1 MANILQYCDALK
13 LLGIAWV
20 FQMKHQR
27 CRTSLM
33 IAFRYPS
40 KETAAKKPI
49 DDDTPNRSNGRTNPP
64 NVIARLMGMDTL
76 PSRRNAMIDR
86 KVSKAQMLGPN
97 IASSNK
103 IDRNSPTS
111 ALSKQMKCTLL
122 SYNAKRDLTRPHNN
136 RRPTSMPRKDHPQEE
151 QLRKFKKD
159 FEAWQASEVLEN
171 PKPLVVDYNFHKGK
185 YIQILAQENL
195 NKVKMGRYIDP
206 KRNLAPK
213 EHSEANENFSGAQRK
228 NDKRCQNDLQDGD
241 HKQFEEDEE
250 DKVDSSPTRIVILKP
265 SFERK
270 VDVESRLGSSE
281 ILEEVCSMRDFLEE
295 VKERLK
301 LEIQGN
307 PTIRTTKRG
316 TRPETLHTPRQIAH
330 DIANQVGESVVRDI
344 GKKLTRS
351 ESMRSSYKSDFLI
364 NGPDSP
370 VFDRGG
376 AKNILSEK
384 LKNVFAN
391 EVSEASRMI
400 KSRDRLKSMPDLS
413 NIRWKEKRTASESAS
428 KHKKDDILLF
438 DSEAVSPRNLVRSFS
453 APSSRRAFEKP
464 FLEDSQIEKR
474 REVSETTPKETKK
487 NRKDSFSIRSRE
499 NNTEVP
505 PSPASV
511 SRSVRDEI
519 RTSENPSP
527 VSPLEVHVTEN
538 QPSPPRF
545 SKDLNCNLPELS
557 QLDRVENNKQE
568 VIAAE
573 QEASDNGV
581 VEIESQEQA
590 YIKNILV
597 AAGLYENRSV
607 DQANASRKIP
617 ISNQVFDEVEKSYSR
632 YSKADNEDSF
642 LNHGNIAVGHKL
654 LFDLVNEAFS
664 SASNIPKDSST
675 FRRWVIGRATV
686 PHGKRLFDNISD
698 QIQIYGDP
706 QTNEMRA
713 INRMLARD
721 VRVATSAATLYENID
736 VSGKKIECAIL
747 GS

>member
-1 MANILQYCDALK
+1 
-13 LLGIAWV
+13 
-20 FQMKHQR
+20 
-27 CRTSLM
+27 
-33 IAFRYPS
+33 
-40 KETAAKKPI
+40 
-49 DDDTPNRSNGRTNPP
+49 
-64 NVIARLMGMDTL
+64 
-76 PSRRNAMIDR
+76 
-86 KVSKAQMLGPN
+86 
-97 IASSNK
+97 
-103 IDRNSPTS
+103 
-111 ALSKQMKCTLL
+111 
-122 SYNAKRDLTRPHNN
+122 
-136 RRPTSMPRKDHPQEE
+136 MPRKDHPQEE

-185 YIQILAQENL
+185 YVQILAQENL
-195 NKVKMGRYIDP
+195 NKVKMGRYVDP

-228 NDKRCQNDLQDGD
+228 NDKRCQNNSQDGN
-241 HKQFEEDEE
+241 HKQFAEEEE

-295 VKERLK
+295 VKEQLK

-330 DIANQVGESVVRDI
+330 DIANQVGESVVREI

-453 APSSRRAFEKP
+453 APSSRRTFEKP

-474 REVSETTPKETKK
+474 REASETTPKETKK
-487 NRKDSFSIRSRE
+487 NRKDSFSIRSQFS
-499 NNTEVP
+499 NLKQNFNLKGKLFGKKTH
-505 PSPASV
+505 PSKKPMVGEFGSMNI
-511 SRSVRDEI
+511 I
-519 RTSENPSP
+519 RTIPSAIINAAITQA
-527 VSPLEVHVTEN
+527 STMIISMYYLYVTTCW
-538 QPSPPRF
+538 RF
-545 SKDLNCNLPELS
+545 IRFFSFFFTG
-557 QLDRVENNKQE
+557 KQ
-568 VIAAE
+568 
-573 QEASDNGV
+573 
-581 VEIESQEQA
+581 
-590 YIKNILV
+590 Y
-597 AAGLYENRSV
+597 
-607 DQANASRKIP
+607 
-617 ISNQVFDEVEKSYSR
+617 
-632 YSKADNEDSF
+632 
-642 LNHGNIAVGHKL
+642 
-654 LFDLVNEAFS
+654 
-664 SASNIPKDSST
+664 
-675 FRRWVIGRATV
+675 
-686 PHGKRLFDNISD
+686 
-698 QIQIYGDP
+698 
-706 QTNEMRA
+706 
-713 INRMLARD
+713 
-721 VRVATSAATLYENID
+721 
-736 VSGKKIECAIL
+736 
-747 GS
+747 